1 MEFRPIDWR
10 VLGEDPFTLFAK
22 DWTLITA
29 GKLGASRTAAWNTMT
44 ASWGGLGHLWNQ
56 DVVFCFVRP
65 SRYTFGFMESCERFS
80 LSFLGEE
87 HREALQILGSLSGRD
102 GDKVATAALSPR
114 QFEGDSGEWI
124 SFREARLVLGCRKIH
139 AQDLDPECFIDP
151 AIAPHY
157 AKGDWHRMYVG
168 AIEAAWFG
176 D

>member
-10 VLGEDPFTLFAK
+10 ALGENPFTLFAK

-29 GKLGASRTAAWNTMT
+29 GRPGATRPQDWNTMT

-65 SRYTFGFMESCERFS
+65 SRHTFGFMEASERFS
-80 LSFLGEE
+80 LSFFGEDQ
-87 HREALQILGSLSGRD
+87 RRALQVCGSVSGRD
-102 GDKVATAALSPR
+102 RDKAAEAGLSPR
-114 QFEGDSGEWI
+114 QFENGAGEWT

-139 AQDLDPECFIDP
+139 AQDLDPAGFIDP

-157 AKGDWHRMYVG
+157 AEGDWHRMYVG
-168 AIEAAWFG
+168 AIEGAWFG